1 MKKTNPSLP
10 TLAVIFALMLSMFSC
25 APTQNVTASPTP
37 CPATRTPPASFDP
50 TAVPTKPA
58 TQTARPIPLP
68 DYRQRFLD
76 SLPANPESCLPA
88 RTADDLSVYIY
99 DLKERRELV
108 SINAD
113 TPLQFASAFKGPALA
128 YFLSSCRQYW
138 DPSSADWKEYFQNP
152 GAAQNID
159 QFVSLEYEQA
169 LTEFISYP
177 ENWKDIG
184 DFSAKHRQVVNG
196 LNGAT
201 DTRYFVLEKVYGM
214 IAQSSNLA
222 TADVLKFTFENCPNR
237 EQFQIEAE
245 CGGPNAITTFNAWFN
260 DFAQIDYKSGT
271 PRRGLYSWDTIAENG
286 KNGPEEIILSTFG
299 QKDQCANQTTILK
312 CDPAYTAFNTLTA
325 RDFFKFYDALYNL
338 NDELVRET
346 AFALLK
352 VDEPGPARG
361 NLKNLARSMHATAF
375 SKNGHAF
382 FTNGSINS
390 DAGIVRYK
398 GKDFIVV
405 TLSFNAL
412 GPMAT
417 LYGSYDSDGN
427 PVGNP
432 GLIQNLLEQY
442 TASP

>member
-10 TLAVIFALMLSMFSC
+10 TLAVIFAVMLSTFSC

-76 SLPANPESCLPA
+76 SLPANPESCLPDH
-88 RTADDLSVYIY
+88 TADDLGVYIY
-99 DLKERRELV
+99 DLKDDRELV

-113 TPLQFASAFKGPALA
+113 TPLQFASAFKGPVLV
-128 YFLSSCRQYW
+128 YFLSSCRRYW
-138 DPSSADWKEYFQNP
+138 DPSSADWKEYFQNLE
-152 GAAQNID
+152 AVKNVE
-159 QFVSLEYEQA
+159 QFVSPEYEVA
-169 LTEFISYP
+169 VAEYISNP

-184 DFSAKHRQVVNG
+184 NFFAEHRQVVNG
-196 LNGAT
+196 ANGEI
-201 DTRYFVLEKVYGM
+201 DTRYFVLEKVFSM
-214 IAQSSNLA
+214 IAQSRNLA
-222 TADVLKFTFENCPNR
+222 TADVLKFVFENCPNQ
-237 EQFQIEAE
+237 EQVQIEAQ
-245 CGGPNAITTFNAWFN
+245 CGGPNAITAFNAWLD
-260 DFAQIDYKSGT
+260 DFAGITYESGA
-271 PRRGLYSWDTIAENG
+271 PRRGLYTWDTVVENG
-286 KNGPEEIILSTFG
+286 KDGPQEIFLSTFG
-299 QKDQCANQTTILK
+299 LKDQCANQTAILK
-312 CDPAYTAFNTLTA
+312 CDPAYTAANTLTA
-325 RDFFKFYDALYNL
+325 RDFFKFYYALYNL
-338 NDELVRET
+338 DDKNLRET
-346 AFALLK
+346 ALTLLN

-361 NLKNLARSMHATAF
+361 NLKNLARSMHAAAF

-382 FTNGSINS
+382 FTNGSINA

-412 GPMAT
+412 GPMT
-417 LYGSYDSDGN
+417 VLYGSYDSEDN

-442 TASP
+442 TVSP